1 VLNMTGRKYGVFGL
15 GKAGKSA
22 AQALLAAG
30 AEVIAWDDGAARV
43 DGALI
48 LPIADWPWGELTAL
62 VLSPGVPLTHP
73 QPHDVVKLA
82 KQNNCPII
90 CDIELLFE
98 SNPDAKFLG
107 VTGTNGKS
115 TTTALIA
122 HICKTLGVQTA
133 MGGNIG
139 VPVSELPSLGVG
151 GVYVLE
157 TSSYQLDLIH
167 NTRFNVSVLLNITPD
182 HLDRHGG
189 LDGYIVAKKRI
200 FAKQRKGDVAVIA
213 VDDEHCSK
221 LADEL
226 EGAAVKVAR
235 VSSFDASCPIYMN
248 DGIIVDTLNGV
259 RIELGDLPY
268 LPGKHNAQNIVAAYA
283 AVRAMGVV
291 DGIAEAIKSFG
302 GLDHRLQ
309 LVGTQND
316 VAYVNDS
323 KATND
328 VAAEQALKSYDNIH
342 WIAGGV
348 AKDGGIE
355 SLAGVFDK
363 LAHAYLIGQAQDE
376 FASTLDGKLAYT
388 KCDTLENAF
397 ELAHQAA
404 QKDKTNAPAVLLSPA
419 CASFDQYP
427 NFEARGDKFVELVRA
442 RGITLR

>member
-1 VLNMTGRKYGVFGL
+1 
-15 GKAGKSA
+15 
-22 AQALLAAG
+22 
-30 AEVIAWDDGAARV
+30 
-43 DGALI
+43 
-48 LPIADWPWGELTAL
+48 
-62 VLSPGVPLTHP
+62 
-73 QPHDVVKLA
+73 
-82 KQNNCPII
+82 
-90 CDIELLFE
+90 
-98 SNPDAKFLG
+98 
-107 VTGTNGKS
+107 
-115 TTTALIA
+115 
-122 HICKTLGVQTA
+122 
-133 MGGNIG
+133 
-139 VPVSELPSLGVG
+139 
-151 GVYVLE
+151 
-157 TSSYQLDLIH
+157 
-167 NTRFNVSVLLNITPD
+167 
-182 HLDRHGG
+182 
-189 LDGYIVAKKRI
+189 
-200 FAKQRKGDVAVIA
+200 
-213 VDDEHCSK
+213 
-221 LADEL
+221 
-226 EGAAVKVAR
+226 
-235 VSSFDASCPIYMN
+235 
-248 DGIIVDTLNGV
+248 VDTLNGV
-259 RIELGDLPY
+259 TVDLGNLPY

-348 AKDGGIE
+348 AKNGGIE
-355 SLAGVFDK
+355 SLVSVFDK
-363 LAHAYLIGQAQDE
+363 LAHAYLIGRAQDE
-376 FASTLDGKLAYT
+376 FASTLDGKVAYT